1 MRLDDVGESNNVE
14 DRRGAGGGFGGGM
27 RGMAFRP
34 AGLGIGGILVLV
46 VVSYVFG
53 IDPMSLLSGDP
64 TAGGGV
70 GGGPT
75 AGAPYAPTGTDAE
88 ATLSR
93 KVLKDTEDTWSAIFQ
108 QAGRQYPNPT
118 LVLYSGEVDS
128 ACGMGSA
135 ATGPFYCPGD
145 RKLYL
150 DLSFFQ
156 ELDRRF
162 GAPGDFAQAYVIA
175 HEVGHHVQN
184 LVGALS
190 NDPRGPQRGEN
201 SQSVKQELQADCL
214 AGVWGH
220 SAATRGL
227 LDPGDAEEG
236 LKAAA
241 AIGDDRL
248 QRQSTGRVVPESF
261 THGSS
266 AERVAAL
273 RRGLDSGDIAACGIG
288 R

>member
-1 MRLDDVGESNNVE
+1 
-14 DRRGAGGGFGGGM
+14 
-27 RGMAFRP
+27 
-34 AGLGIGGILVLV
+34 
-46 VVSYVFG
+46 
-53 IDPMSLLSGDP
+53 
-64 TAGGGV
+64 
-70 GGGPT
+70 
-75 AGAPYAPTGTDAE
+75 
-88 ATLSR
+88 
-93 KVLKDTEDTWSAIFQ
+93 
-108 QAGRQYPNPT
+108 
-118 LVLYSGEVDS
+118 
-128 ACGMGSA
+128 CMGSA
-135 ATGPFYCPGD
+135 ATGPVYCPGD

-156 ELDRRF
+156 ELSQRF
-162 GAPGDFAQAYVIA
+162 GAPGDFAEAYVIA

-184 LVGALS
+184 LFGAL
-190 NDPRGPQRGEN
+190 NDSGGPQRGEN
-201 SQSVKQELQADCL
+201 SQSVRQELQADCL

-248 QRQSTGRVVPESF
+248 QRQSTGRVMPETF

-273 RRGLDSGDIAACGIG
+273 KRGLDSGELSACGLG